1 MRLAITV
8 AALLMSMGAA
18 SAAVG
23 DRFTCHVANVQNI
36 DAHGR
41 PDSGFIEKNL
51 RNRYEITV
59 RSNSIL
65 LVYNY
70 EGKVFSK
77 DYPITGDTKLF
88 LVASKA
94 DWLGVD
100 TLALAKNANPRY
112 NNAHPASL
120 TVQGSFFANAWI
132 LLCSRVY

>member
-1 MRLAITV
+1 MRFAITV
-8 AALLMSMGAA
+8 AVLPMCMGAA
-18 SAAVG
+18 NAAVG
-23 DRFTCHVANVQNI
+23 DRFTCHVANVQNV
-36 DAHGR
+36 DARRR

-51 RNRYEITV
+51 RNRYEVTV
-59 RSNSIL
+59 GSSSIL

-77 DYPITGDTKLF
+77 DYPITGETKLF

-94 DWLGVD
+94 DLFGVD
-100 TLALAKNANPRY
+100 TLALAKNPNARY
-112 NNAHPASL
+112 NNAYPASL

>member
-1 MRLAITV
+1 MRLAIAV
-8 AALLMSMGAA
+8 AAMLISMGAA
-18 SAAVG
+18 DAAVG
-23 DRFTCHVANVQNI
+23 DRFTCHVANVQNV

-41 PDSGFIEKNL
+41 PDAGFIEKNL

-59 RSNSIL
+59 GSTSIL

-77 DYPITGDTKLF
+77 DYPITGETKLF
-88 LVASKA
+88 LTASKA
-94 DWLGVD
+94 DLFGVD
-100 TLALAKNANPRY
+100 TLALAKNPNARY
-112 NNAHPASL
+112 NNAYPASL